1 MADFNDEKSKEIL
14 DLIKEKTGGFRCPLC
29 NNGKINLIQREA
41 VIPFPDEKEGNFVLS
56 PNYSQDIILPLHAP
70 IAVIPSFSTET
81 FSSKM
86 TK

>member
-14 DLIKEKTGGFRCPLC
+14 DLIKEKTGGFRCPLF

-56 PNYSQDIILPLHAP
+56 PQLFARYYFAIACSHCGYTVFFDRDIL
-70 IAVIPSFSTET
+70 F
-81 FSSKM
+81 K
-86 TK
+86 K